1 MKNVIVIGGGPAG
14 MIAAGTAAKNG
25 NKTILIEKNEKLG
38 KKLYITGK
46 GRCNLTNASD
56 PETLIKNIPGNP
68 YFLYSA
74 FYTFTSQDTME
85 FFEKLGV
92 RLKIERGN
100 RVFPVSD
107 KSSDIIKALER
118 YLKINKVDVILNK
131 KVDDIII
138 ENKVIKGVHTKDNKL
153 YSCDNL
159 IIATGG
165 LSYPITGS
173 TGDGYKFAKKA
184 GHNVTKLYPSIVPL
198 VSEEK
203 WCNEL
208 QGLTLKNVSIN
219 LNVDGKTI
227 YKDFGE
233 MLFTHFGVSGPII
246 LSASRFIIDK
256 IDKKPQ
262 IVIDVKPSLNVKE
275 LDNRILRDFEKYKN
289 KAFKNSLSELL
300 PKKLIPVIIKLSE
313 IDENKQVNEITRE
326 ERKKL
331 VYTLKNITINIKS
344 TRDFSEAVITAGG
357 VDVNNIEPS
366 TMKSKIIDNLSFAG
380 EIIDIDGFTGGF
392 NLQIAFSTGY
402 LAGNNI

>member
-14 MIAAGTAAKNG
+14 MIAAGIAAKNG

-56 PETLIKNIPGNP
+56 PETLIKNITGNP

-92 RLKIERGN
+92 KLKVERGN

-118 YLKINKVDVILNK
+118 YLKINKVDVLLK
-131 KVDDIII
+131 KEVDDIII
-138 ENKVIKGVHTKDNKL
+138 ENKLIKGVHTKDNKL
-153 YSCDNL
+153 YLCDNL

-165 LSYPITGS
+165 LSYPVTGS
-173 TGDGYKFAKKA
+173 TGDGYRFAKKA

-203 WCNEL
+203 WCSEL

-219 LNVDGKTI
+219 LKVGGKTI

-262 IVIDVKPSLNVKE
+262 IIIDVKPSLNEKE
-275 LDNRILRDFEKYKN
+275 LDNRILRDFKKYKN

-313 IDENKQVNEITRE
+313 IDENKQVNEITKE

-357 VDVNNIEPS
+357 VDVNDIEPS

-380 EIIDIDGFTGGF
+380 EVIDTDGFTGGF

>member
-14 MIAAGTAAKNG
+14 MIAAGIAAKNG

-56 PETLIKNIPGNP
+56 PETLIKNITGNP

-92 RLKIERGN
+92 RLKVERGN

-118 YLKINKVDVILNK
+118 YLKINKVDVILK
-131 KVDDIII
+131 KEVDDIII
-138 ENKVIKGVHTKDNKL
+138 ENKLIKGVHTKDNKL
-153 YSCDNL
+153 YLCDNL

-165 LSYPITGS
+165 LSYPVTGS
-173 TGDGYKFAKKA
+173 TGDGYRFAKKA

-203 WCNEL
+203 WCSEL

-219 LNVDGKTI
+219 LKVGGKTI

-262 IVIDVKPSLNVKE
+262 IIIDVKPSLNEKE
-275 LDNRILRDFEKYKN
+275 LDNRILRDFKKYKN

-313 IDENKQVNEITRE
+313 IDENKQVNEITKE

-357 VDVNNIEPS
+357 VDVNDIEPS

-380 EIIDIDGFTGGF
+380 EVIDTDGFTGGF

>member
-14 MIAAGTAAKNG
+14 MIAAGIAAKNG

-56 PETLIKNIPGNP
+56 PETLIKNITGNP

-92 RLKIERGN
+92 RLKVERGN

-118 YLKINKVDVILNK
+118 YLKINKVDVLLK
-131 KVDDIII
+131 KEVDDIII
-138 ENKVIKGVHTKDNKL
+138 ENKLIKGVHTKDNKL
-153 YSCDNL
+153 YLCDNL

-165 LSYPITGS
+165 LSYPVTGS
-173 TGDGYKFAKKA
+173 TGDGYRFAKKA

-203 WCNEL
+203 WCSEL

-219 LNVDGKTI
+219 LNVCGKTI

-262 IVIDVKPSLNVKE
+262 IIIDVKPSLNEKE
-275 LDNRILRDFEKYKN
+275 LDNRILRDFKKYKN

-313 IDENKQVNEITRE
+313 IDENKQVNEITKE

-331 VYTLKNITINIKS
+331 VYTLKNITINIKN

-357 VDVNNIEPS
+357 VDVNDIEPS

-380 EIIDIDGFTGGF
+380 EVIDTDGFTGGF